1 MNKELILVLGNVG
14 VGKTTE
20 CKKYAQLG
28 HRIISC
34 DTLRYMLGG
43 GEYIFDEQLEEFI
56 MDATYTFVELLLQ
69 GGHSVVIDETWITI
83 TKENR
88 KRYIE
93 LGTRYGYDVLL
104 LEFPKM
110 PREEAV
116 SRRMMKNHGEL
127 PKERWEDVYN
137 MFDSMYEIANVSEG
151 FTEIVYPS

>member
-14 VGKTTE
+14 VGKTSE

-43 GEYIFDEQLEEFI
+43 GEYMFDEKLEEFI
-56 MDATYTFVELLLQ
+56 MDATFTFVELLLQ

-88 KRYIE
+88 KKYIE
-93 LGTRYGYDVLL
+93 LGKKYGYDVLL

-110 PREEAV
+110 DRDKAV
-116 SRRMMKNHGEL
+116 SRRMEKNHGQL

-137 MFDSMYEIANVSEG
+137 MFDNMYEIADVTEG